1 MISLHLFF
9 TIVHTGAIVY
19 SNIRFVRRA
28 LIVSLAFVL
37 SACGGGSSSGSSSV
51 SNATSGVVSVT
62 VPAPM
67 TVSSGNPLSFVGHAS
82 SSAGGIASMYW
93 QVDTLTLG
101 ANPVTAVG
109 NSSCTATQ
117 ADASGNGVSCTL
129 NLTPPALLTADS
141 TYQLTF
147 FATDAKGNTNNS
159 TTTLKVLQSAS
170 STGNPVVTVGSNAS
184 VTSGDTVPLT
194 CSATAGSTA
203 PSGVTFSYQWVVNDA
218 AGLTLNLLNST
229 TASSSFVAPIVT
241 QATTVKLQCRVTDSN
256 QKNGTAIQTVTIN
269 PIVLPT
275 AVPISTSGGNV
286 LPGATQQL
294 DGTASKLYDVNG
306 KVTTG
311 TIYYLWKYTSANP
324 STTSPITV
332 INPNNAVASIVFPT
346 VVTTPTTYTFTLY
359 VSSSVIDPTNLST
372 LKQYPV
378 VFYVSAL
385 PPIVLT
391 ITSPIQQVNS
401 GATVF
406 ITANTSGTSTNNGT
420 LTLPPI
426 YYTWVTGKVPVDPVL
441 LNINS
446 PTTQFIAPPFPAGTT
461 PQSFF
466 FTVCASY
473 QTPVPC
479 PGPGSATYNA
489 LVVVSP

>member
-1 MISLHLFF
+1 M
-9 TIVHTGAIVY
+9 
-19 SNIRFVRRA
+19 
-28 LIVSLAFVL
+28 
-37 SACGGGSSSGSSSV
+37 
-51 SNATSGVVSVT
+51 
-62 VPAPM
+62 
-67 TVSSGNPLSFVGHAS
+67 
-82 SSAGGIASMYW
+82 
-93 QVDTLTLG
+93 
-101 ANPVTAVG
+101 
-109 NSSCTATQ
+109 
-117 ADASGNGVSCTL
+117 
-129 NLTPPALLTADS
+129 
-141 TYQLTF
+141 
-147 FATDAKGNTNNS
+147 
-159 TTTLKVLQSAS
+159 
-170 STGNPVVTVGSNAS
+170 
-184 VTSGDTVPLT
+184 
-194 CSATAGSTA
+194 
-203 PSGVTFSYQWVVNDA
+203 
-218 AGLTLNLLNST
+218 
-229 TASSSFVAPIVT
+229 
-241 QATTVKLQCRVTDSN
+241 
-256 QKNGTAIQTVTIN
+256 
-269 PIVLPT
+269 
-275 AVPISTSGGNV
+275 

-332 INPNNAVASIVFPT
+332 INPSNAIASIVFPT

-446 PTTQFIAPPFPAGTT
+446 PTTQFIAPTFPAGTT

>member
-1 MISLHLFF
+1 M
-9 TIVHTGAIVY
+9 Y

-37 SACGGGSSSGSSSV
+37 SACGGGGATSGGSSSGSIT
-51 SNATSGVVSVT
+51 SNGVVSVS

-67 TVSSGNPLSFVGHAS
+67 TVSTGDPLSFVGHAS
-82 SSAGGIASMYW
+82 SSAGGISNMYW
-93 QVDTLTLG
+93 QVNTLTLG

-109 NSSCTATQ
+109 NSNCATTQ
-117 ADASGNGVSCTL
+117 ADTSGNGVNCTL
-129 NLTPPALLTADS
+129 TLSPPTLLTADN
-141 TYQLTF
+141 TYQITF
-147 FATDAKGNTNNS
+147 FATDAKGNTNS
-159 TTTLKVLQSAS
+159 SSTTLKVLQSAS
-170 STGNPVVTVGSNAS
+170 STGNPVVTAGANAI

-194 CSATAGSTA
+194 CSAVAGSTA
-203 PSGVTFSYQWVVNDA
+203 PSGVTFAYQWVINDG
-218 AGLTLNLLNST
+218 AGLTFNLINST
-229 TASSSFVAPIVT
+229 TATGSFVAPVVT

-256 QKNGTAIQTVTIN
+256 QKTGTAIQTVTIN

-294 DGTASKLYDVNG
+294 DGTASKLYDANG

-311 TIYYLWKYTSANP
+311 SIYYLWKYTSANP
-324 STTSPITV
+324 TTSSPITV

-359 VSSSVIDPTNLST
+359 ASSSAIDPTNLSA

-391 ITSPIQQVNS
+391 ITNPIQQVNS
-401 GATVF
+401 GSIVTLA
-406 ITANTSGTSTNNGT
+406 ANTSGTSTSGG
-420 LTLPPI
+420 TLPPI
-426 YYTWVTGKVPVDPVL
+426 YYSWIQIGGPSNVGLINLSSASTG
-441 LNINS
+441 
-446 PTTQFIAPPFPAGTT
+446 FIAPSFPSGTI
-461 PQSFF
+461 PQNFT

-473 QTPVPC
+473 QTPVVC
-479 PGPGSATYNA
+479 PGPGSYTSNA
-489 LVVVSP
+489 LVSVSP